1 MTDQIAGILGPVV
14 STFDSA
20 TGDLDAILFRANVR
34 AHMAEGL
41 SGVVVAGSTGEAA
54 LLDERER
61 QQLVEW
67 ARPLVPDDCWLIAG
81 VGAESTRLCLRRA
94 QDAAERGANA
104 VLVIAPNYYVS
115 AMTSDALVTHFRR
128 VADESPV
135 PVLLY
140 NIPQYAH
147 LTLDPGLVLE
157 LSSHGNITGI
167 KDSSGDLKLL
177 GAYLAA
183 QSGHFTVLTG
193 SGGGLYAGLELG
205 ARGGILGV
213 SLFAGRLAAGLYAA
227 WEKGDKGSAGR
238 AQERLIPLAKI
249 IVGSLGVPGVKAAL
263 DLVGLSGGLPR
274 PPLLPLKSGERE
286 QVSSL
291 LSSAGLMPRSP
302 APA

>member
-1 MTDQIAGILGPVV
+1 VTDQISGVLAPVV
-14 STFDSA
+14 STFDAA
-20 TGDLDAILFRANVR
+20 TGDLDAVPFRANIR

-67 ARPLVPDDCWLIAG
+67 ARPLIPNERWLIAG

-94 QDAAERGANA
+94 QEAAERGVDA
-104 VLVIAPNYYVS
+104 VLVVSPHYYAS
-115 AMTSDALVTHFRR
+115 AMTSEALATHFRR

-135 PVLLY
+135 PVFLY
-140 NIPQYAH
+140 NIPKYAH

-157 LSSHGNITGI
+157 LASHGNIAGI

-183 QSGHFTVLTG
+183 QSARFAVLTG
-193 SGGGLYAGLELG
+193 SGSGLYSALELG
-205 ARGGILGV
+205 ARGGILAV
-213 SLFAGRLAAGLYAA
+213 SLFAGRLSAGLYAA
-227 WEKGDKGSAGR
+227 WTKGDKGSAGR
-238 AQERLIPLAKI
+238 AQERLIPMAKT
-249 IVGSLGVPGVKAAL
+249 IVGSLGVPGVKHAL
-263 DLVGLSGGLPR
+263 DRVGLTGGLPR
-274 PPLLPLKSGERE
+274 LPLLPLRNGERS
-286 QVSSL
+286 QVESL
-291 LSSAGLMPRSP
+291 LEAAGLVRST